1 MNLLA
6 VNLNYL
12 GDALFTTPALS
23 ALRARFPGVRMDVL
37 AGERAAAMLDGDPA
51 ISRLLLRPPHRGMER
66 ATVLRRTLAEGDYDA
81 VVLFQSTLSNALLT
95 YLRRV
100 PVRVG
105 FAQDGC
111 GPFLTHPVVERGVGE
126 HIVDAYVR
134 LAEALTGEQ
143 IAAQAASEGL
153 RITVAEEDARF
164 AEAFLKD
171 VCAGGEPVIGLVIG
185 ATRPQKRWFEE
196 YFARLADLL
205 HTRLGASV
213 LLLGGPDETASA
225 ARIARMCRVATL
237 HSAIGKT
244 TEKQLAAI
252 SARLS
257 AIVSGDSGPLHIAT
271 AVRTPVVALFG
282 STDPADTGP
291 WQPEH
296 GATVPAITLY
306 DRLGCAPCRKS
317 PTCGGTF
324 DCLWTL
330 TPERV
335 FDAVYELVGAN
346 RIAVKP
352 AKYQALP
359 VTNDLPE
366 LEPRRV
372 VTANAFS
379 PASVLVITK
388 HHFMGDAIVTVPLLR
403 AVRQI
408 WGNTRLSVLTG
419 AAAATVLEGCPY
431 TDKIIAYNPKQE
443 RGYLRQI
450 RFLREVEEHAP
461 EMCLVVDRSFRTAV
475 LAAATGAQVRAGF
488 AVEYRS
494 PLLTHPVGYKL
505 DRREIECCLDILRVL
520 VADAPGSDSRYDPAP
535 ELWIT
540 GEERQS
546 GRTILQDVGASGFD
560 TLIGFQPGATF
571 TVKQWDTARFA
582 AVADALTRANP
593 GAAIVL
599 FGGRNEMETA
609 KQFRELVSPKTP
621 VFDLTGTTSLR
632 ETMATLSYMSLFI
645 SNDTGVAHIAAG
657 LRVPLVTLFG
667 ATIAHKWGNY
677 GAFNAVIRAD
687 DSDLT
692 NLSPEQVTL
701 AATRI
706 LAKVRRE
713 A

>member
-23 ALRARFPGVRMDVL
+23 ALRARFPDARMDVL
-37 AGERAAAMLDGDPA
+37 AGERAAAMLGGDPA
-51 ISRLLLRPPHRGMER
+51 ITRLLLRPPHRGMER
-66 ATVLRRTLAEGDYDA
+66 ATVLRRTLAEGNYDA

-95 YLRRV
+95 FLQRV

-105 FAQDGC
+105 FSQDGC
-111 GPFLTHPVVERGVGE
+111 KPFLTHPVTERAAGE

-143 IAAQAASEGL
+143 IASQAASEGL
-153 RITVAEEDARF
+153 RITVGEEDARF
-164 AEAFLKD
+164 AKDFLSSA
-171 VCAGGEPVIGLVIG
+171 CGGGAPVIGLVIG

-225 ARIARMCRVATL
+225 DRIAAMCRAVTL
-237 HSAIGKT
+237 CSAIGKT

-291 WQPEH
+291 WQPKH
-296 GATVPAITLY
+296 GAIVPAITLY

-335 FDAVYELVGAN
+335 FDAVYELVGA
-346 RIAVKP
+346 AHPPGKP
-352 AKYQALP
+352 PKFLALP
-359 VTNDLPE
+359 VTNAVPE
-366 LEPRRV
+366 PAPRRK
-372 VTANAFS
+372 AIPNAFS
-379 PASVLVITK
+379 PSSVLVITK

-403 AVRQI
+403 AVRQVF
-408 WGNTRLSVLTG
+408 GDTRLSVLTG
-419 AAAATVLEGCPY
+419 AAAATVLGGCPY

-450 RFLREVEEHAP
+450 RFLRDVEEHAP

-475 LAAATGAQVRAGF
+475 LAAATGARVRAGF

-494 PLLTHPVGYKL
+494 PLLTHPVGYRM

-520 VADAPGSDSRYDPAP
+520 VPDAPGSDLRYDPAP

-540 GEERQS
+540 DTERQN
-546 GRTILQDVGASGFD
+546 GRMILQNIGASGFD
-560 TLIGFQPGATF
+560 TLIGIQPGATF
-571 TVKQWDTARFA
+571 AVKQWDTMRFA
-582 AVADALTRANP
+582 AVADALTRTNP

-599 FGGRNEMETA
+599 FGGRNETQTA
-609 KQFRELVSPKTP
+609 KTFRELVSPRTP
-621 VFDLTGTTSLR
+621 VFDLTGTTALR
-632 ETMATLSYMSLFI
+632 ETMATLSYMSLFL

-677 GAFNAVIRAD
+677 DAFNAVIRAGE
-687 DSDLT
+687 SDLA
-692 NLSPEQVTL
+692 NLLPEQVTL

-706 LAKVRRE
+706 LDKVRRE